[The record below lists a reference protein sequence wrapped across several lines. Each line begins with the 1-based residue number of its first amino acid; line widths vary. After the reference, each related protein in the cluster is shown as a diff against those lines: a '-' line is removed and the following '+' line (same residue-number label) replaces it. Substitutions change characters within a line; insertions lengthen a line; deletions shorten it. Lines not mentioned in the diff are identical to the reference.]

1 MLEYA
6 LAAGLTSSGGDA
18 HIMHVTTTPSVSYVT
33 RCDEFD
39 CGIMLSASHNPYY
52 DNGIKL
58 FNERGEKMDDSVI
71 CLIES
76 YLGGDFQP
84 FGGEDIPFAS
94 GRNVGR
100 TVDYVSGRNRYIG
113 HLISLSTCSYKGY
126 RVGLDCANGSSWQ
139 IARSVF
145 DALGAKTYVTGAE
158 PNGLNVNDGCGST
171 HIENLCDL
179 VTENGLDVGF
189 AFDGDA
195 DRCIAV
201 DERGEVMTG
210 DEEMYAAARYLKSR
224 GELAGNKVVCTVLS
238 NGGLIKSLKNQGVDC
253 ALCDVGDKNVCETM
267 AKTGA
272 VLGGERSGHV
282 VFSKYES
289 AGDGLVTA
297 IMLMEALADGKCMLS
312 ALLKGYRAFPQ
323 ISVNVPVV
331 DKLTAMGGTS
341 ELAGKLERELSVR
354 IIVRPSGTEQ
364 MIRVMAEGESEENC
378 ALACKILSCRISENC
393 V

>member
-189 AFDGDA
+189 AFDGDRYHYVLLPVDGLFDGHAADVRLDGAYSRRGARGRQARRLRRVPRIPFVSHSAYFADHFDASHFRA
-195 DRCIAV
+195 DR
-201 DERGEVMTG
+201 
-210 DEEMYAAARYLKSR
+210 
-224 GELAGNKVVCTVLS
+224 
-238 NGGLIKSLKNQGVDC
+238 
-253 ALCDVGDKNVCETM
+253 
-267 AKTGA
+267 
-272 VLGGERSGHV
+272 
-282 VFSKYES
+282 
-289 AGDGLVTA
+289 
-297 IMLMEALADGKCMLS
+297 
-312 ALLKGYRAFPQ
+312 
-323 ISVNVPVV
+323 PV
-331 DKLTAMGGTS
+331 
-341 ELAGKLERELSVR
+341 
-354 IIVRPSGTEQ
+354 
-364 MIRVMAEGESEENC
+364 
-378 ALACKILSCRISENC
+378 
-393 V
+393 